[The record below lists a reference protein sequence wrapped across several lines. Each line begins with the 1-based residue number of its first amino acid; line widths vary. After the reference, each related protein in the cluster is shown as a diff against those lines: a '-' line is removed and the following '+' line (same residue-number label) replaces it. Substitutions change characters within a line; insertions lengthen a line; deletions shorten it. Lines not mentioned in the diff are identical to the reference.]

1 MFAILSNICS
11 PIDLSLGDFLLLYEL
26 LEFIEFLTVF
36 KLLVVPISI
45 FFIMFMRFYYFFSP
59 NRLAFFVSYRL
70 SREERPGIC
79 GNLALLLRVN
89 IYSFLISNLMCWN
102 PSWVDCIEVKVV
114 SLAKRG
120 DCALGGYFLSLLLK
134 TLESL

>member
-89 IYSFLISNLMCWN
+89 IYSFLIYPFTMRQDMKDRIAHQLTRTMIGN
-102 PSWVDCIEVKVV
+102 V
-114 SLAKRG
+114 SSPVNSYHR
-120 DCALGGYFLSLLLK
+120 DTILLQY
-134 TLESL
+134 

>member
-59 NRLAFFVSYRL
+59 NRLAFFV
-70 SREERPGIC
+70 
-79 GNLALLLRVN
+79 
-89 IYSFLISNLMCWN
+89 
-102 PSWVDCIEVKVV
+102 
-114 SLAKRG
+114 
-120 DCALGGYFLSLLLK
+120 
-134 TLESL
+134 